1 MYFEFNDKTIMSRNE
16 AMRNYNN
23 IVESSFSAL
32 LSDVGNIATYYD
44 KYGKDEN
51 AVLPNSS
58 YTIKQLIEMYDK
70 QDISSEYNMGDYYGN
85 SDYYDNGRYEDDNN
99 AYSDYLEYSSDYNL
113 QDFMDRNPEYS
124 STESKAI
131 FNFFCDYSLYK
142 YSSKY
147 MNNIDSNVSYR
158 FRIPM

>member
-1 MYFEFNDKTIMSRNE
+1 MYKR
-16 AMRNYNN
+16 
-23 IVESSFSAL
+23 
-32 LSDVGNIATYYD
+32 
-44 KYGKDEN
+44 
-51 AVLPNSS
+51 
-58 YTIKQLIEMYDK
+58 Q
-70 QDISSEYNMGDYYGN
+70 
-85 SDYYDNGRYEDDNN
+85 DNGRYEDDNN

-147 MNNIDSNVSYR
+147 MNCLLYTSRCV
-158 FRIPM
+158 